1 MVEAFLRRAEACGRG
16 ALVNQIGGTFSAIT
30 AKTWGGFRALR
41 LPRLTPTALKGAV
54 GSQRR

>member
-30 AKTWGGFRALR
+30 AKTWGVFEHCGYHASLQ
-41 LPRLTPTALKGAV
+41 PRSKVP
-54 GSQRR
+54 